1 MGLVCILRKLGL
13 STISSFLETAIT
25 IGVIIKLTIIET
37 PMSVKVYISSP
48 TLHGIFL
55 HSSFNN
61 GKIIRNICCLIHSQS
76 NDFSTLVE
84 YKTTHKT
91 QLYINYFYY
100 VSVANIFILH

>member
-1 MGLVCILRKLGL
+1 
-13 STISSFLETAIT
+13 T

-61 GKIIRNICCLIHSQS
+61 GKNHSKHLLSHSFAIKRLQHIS
-76 NDFSTLVE
+76 
-84 YKTTHKT
+84 
-91 QLYINYFYY
+91 
-100 VSVANIFILH
+100 